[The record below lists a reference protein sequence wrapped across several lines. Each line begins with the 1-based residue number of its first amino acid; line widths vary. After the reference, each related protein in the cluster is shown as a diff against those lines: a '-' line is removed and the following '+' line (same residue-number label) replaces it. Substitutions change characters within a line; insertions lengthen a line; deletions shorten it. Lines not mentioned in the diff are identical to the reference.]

1 MKSKDKKAEYKEGL
15 RERLAAYLKSH
26 GMRQTHE
33 RFAILEKIV
42 DYGLEFDIETIYANT
57 IKEYHVS
64 KTTVYNT
71 VALLCDCNILIEY
84 RINAETATY
93 ELSDIKHLH
102 LICDQ
107 CGSIKKVTDSK
118 VNDFITSKK
127 FRGFSPSYSTIYIHG
142 ICSKCKR
149 KKSSNK

>member
-1 MKSKDKKAEYKEGL
+1 MKSKDKKAEYKEEL
-15 RERLAAYLKSH
+15 RDRLKSYLKSH

-33 RFAILEKIV
+33 RFAILDKIV
-42 DYGLEFDIETIYANT
+42 DYDSEFDIETIYADT

-71 VALLCDCNILIEY
+71 VALLCDCDILREH
-84 RINAETATY
+84 RINADTATY
-93 ELSDIKHLH
+93 ELSDIKQLH

-107 CGSIKKVTDSK
+107 CGAIKKVTDSK
-118 VNDFITSKK
+118 INDFITAKK
-127 FRGFSPSYSTIYIHG
+127 FRGFSPNYSTIYIHG

-149 KKSSNK
+149 KKIQNK